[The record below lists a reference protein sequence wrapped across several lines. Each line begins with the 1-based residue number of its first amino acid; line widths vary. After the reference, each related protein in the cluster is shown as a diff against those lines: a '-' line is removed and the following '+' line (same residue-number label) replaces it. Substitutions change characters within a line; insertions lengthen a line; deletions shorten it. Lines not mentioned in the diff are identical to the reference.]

1 MAIRMDGINDIVSV
15 SLYYGSNEFP
25 KNFDNLLELMEMGPR
40 SHRLENLRK
49 LKEFEKLFMFRL

>member
-1 MAIRMDGINDIVSV
+1 MDGINDIVSV
-15 SLYYGSNEFP
+15 SLYYGSNEFL

-49 LKEFEKLFMFRL
+49 LREYEKLFMSRL